1 MGFRI
6 PWTYDILSPT
16 LAGVPCSMSPALSAV
31 AGSYSH
37 NLSWLVM
44 LGLMSTLTE
53 VTSSTACAICI
64 AWWCEARAMVK
75 NKAGK
80 EESLVH
86 VGSLADDLKEQ
97 IHLVIF
103 SI

>member
-1 MGFRI
+1 
-6 PWTYDILSPT
+6 
-16 LAGVPCSMSPALSAV
+16 MSPALSAV

-37 NLSWLVM
+37 NLSWPVM

-53 VTSSTACAICI
+53 VTGSTVCVICI

-75 NKAGK
+75 NKTGK